1 MLGDSKKSTRSRI
14 LRKFTMIDR
23 DIDKILKHF
32 KDLEDVYQNYP
43 NHLEAVKIF
52 AYTFIELQE
61 KINTWVKENV

>member
-1 MLGDSKKSTRSRI
+1 
-14 LRKFTMIDR
+14 MIDR